1 LHCHDFHLP
10 SILAGRF
17 NEGDYVIL
25 KREGQR
31 ATLIDDG
38 GHPVVVEI
46 EGERKLSTINLKV
59 KDDNGKVYTDPLA
72 WKLGKQGRWAR
83 SDWKDHWRTIQH
95 TDTRHPDN
103 SKYRTLRLGN
113 VKVLRNATDNLL
125 TGRCSGSGGGGGVG
139 STGSS
144 SNGGAGGVERHG
156 TMGQGSMRAGR
167 GEQKKRKR
175 GENKNRG

>member
-1 LHCHDFHLP
+1 M
-10 SILAGRF
+10 
-17 NEGDYVIL
+17 
-25 KREGQR
+25 
-31 ATLIDDG
+31 IDDG